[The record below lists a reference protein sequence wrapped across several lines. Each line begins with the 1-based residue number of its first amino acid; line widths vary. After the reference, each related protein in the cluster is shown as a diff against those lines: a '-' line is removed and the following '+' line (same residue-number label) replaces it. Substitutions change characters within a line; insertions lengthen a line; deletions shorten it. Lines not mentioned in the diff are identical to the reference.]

1 VINIFQKKNI
11 DINLIIMDSK
21 KIFIT
26 ISIVLFLAI
35 IGYVLLSKQPTTAA
49 ETAEEAEAAEEAAKK
64 AAEEAAAAAEDAAK
78 KAAEEAELERVL
90 AAEAVVVAA
99 EEAAAKKAATIL
111 AKKAAEEAAKKA
123 AEAAKKAAMIR
134 AKEAA
139 KKAERPAG
147 VSSLPAKK
155 FALLRSYTPN
165 GRHGEPVQVKWGYRT
180 GSKRNNWQCDTIC
193 RGAGANFYS
202 TSENGHCGC
211 TINTQVRDISELRF
225 KSNFPGSHPTADWD
239 VKTDYVDYTRVNEE

>member
-1 VINIFQKKNI
+1 
-11 DINLIIMDSK
+11 MDSK

-35 IGYVLLSKQPTTAA
+35 LGYVLLSKQPTAPA
-49 ETAEEAEAAEEAAKK
+49 ETAAEAEAAEEAAKK
-64 AAEEAAAAAEDAAK
+64 AAEEAEEAAK
-78 KAAEEAELERVL
+78 KAAEEAEEAAEWERVL

-134 AKEAA
+134 AKEEA
-139 KKAERPAG
+139 KKAADEA
-147 VSSLPAKK
+147 AKK

-165 GRHGEPVQVKWGYRT
+165 GRYGEPVQVKWGYRT

-193 RGAGANFYS
+193 RGVGANFYS

-211 TINTQVRDISELRF
+211 TTNTQVRDIRSLMF

-239 VKTDYVDYTRVNEE
+239 VKTDYVDYIRVNEE